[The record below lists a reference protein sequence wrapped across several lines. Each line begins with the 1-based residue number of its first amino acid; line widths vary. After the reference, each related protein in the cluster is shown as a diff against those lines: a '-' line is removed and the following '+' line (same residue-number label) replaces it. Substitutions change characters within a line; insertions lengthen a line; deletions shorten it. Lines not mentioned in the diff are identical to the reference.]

1 MARKDNQYTDLGIVL
16 YQDTSPAGKTYVDR
30 DGITVPCEE
39 LTADYLPMQ
48 GAQAVKS
55 ATHPVG
61 MPAAHAYWV
70 YVEVTGDGSTVS
82 LRLVSQYGN
91 DPGIEPAVD
100 SGWARV
106 QVVNQDDGT
115 TANEHTFSQTGWYL
129 LQTASE
135 HVSGRS
141 RWEAKWSGGEG
152 SGALVRVAGR
162 AV

>member
-1 MARKDNQYTDLGIVL
+1 MAAKDNQYTDLGIVL

-30 DGITVPCEE
+30 DGIAVPCEE
-39 LTADYLPMQ
+39 LIDDWTPMQ
-48 GAQAVKS
+48 GTQAVKS
-55 ATHPVG
+55 ATHAVG
-61 MPAAHAYWV
+61 VPAAHAYWV
-70 YVEVTGDGSTVS
+70 YVEVEGGASVS

-91 DPGIEPAVD
+91 DPGSSPHVD
-100 SGWARV
+100 AGWGRV

-115 TANEHTFSQTGWYL
+115 TANEHTFSATGYYL

-141 RWEAKWSGGEG
+141 RWEAKWSDGGG
-152 SGALVRVAGR
+152 SALVRVAGR

>member
-1 MARKDNQYTDLGIVL
+1 MAAADSQYTDLGIVL
-16 YQDTSPAGKTYVDR
+16 YMDVSPSGKTYVDR
-30 DGITVPCEE
+30 FGKTVDCEE
-39 LTADYLPMQ
+39 LTDEWTPMQ

-61 MPAAHAYWV
+61 VPAAHAYWV

-115 TANEHTFSQTGWYL
+115 TANEHTFDTTGWYL

-141 RWEAKWSGGEG
+141 RWEAKWSDGDG
-152 SGALVRVAGR
+152 SALVRIAGR